1 MLKQKRPILDALR
14 EEALNLCGHNI
25 FLDETNQAYW
35 EKQIPLIPIEALKYL
50 IKFFKDFE
58 KSFRIMFKKSLS
70 QDPDGKHWQRLI
82 QFKKSQLSKL
92 SQFQSSND
100 SHTADADL
108 DVALE
113 NLH

>member
-58 KSFRIMFKKSLS
+58 KSFRIMLEKSFS
-70 QDPDGKHWQRLI
+70 KDPEGKNWQKFI
-82 QFKKSQLSKL
+82 QFKKSQISKL
-92 SQFQSSND
+92 SQFQSSSD
-100 SHTADADL
+100 SNTADADL
-108 DVALE
+108 NTALK
-113 NLH
+113 NFH